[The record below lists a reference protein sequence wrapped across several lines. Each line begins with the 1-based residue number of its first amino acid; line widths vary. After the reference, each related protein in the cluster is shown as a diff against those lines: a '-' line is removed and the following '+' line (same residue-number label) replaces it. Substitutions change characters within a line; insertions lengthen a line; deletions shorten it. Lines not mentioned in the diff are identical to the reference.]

1 LQLLIT
7 QEIGWKMTAKEII
20 DHLKDLPPET
30 HICVRG
36 YEGGLEDVKLL
47 RQTKILQ
54 DRNNEWYYG
63 SHEEVLDAD
72 SKHFDK
78 IVWVIQ

>member
-1 LQLLIT
+1 
-7 QEIGWKMTAKEII
+7 MTAKELINN
-20 DHLKDLPPET
+20 LKDLPPET
-30 HICVRG
+30 LICVRG
-36 YEGGLEDVKLL
+36 YEGGLDDTTLL
-47 RQTKILQ
+47 REAKILQ